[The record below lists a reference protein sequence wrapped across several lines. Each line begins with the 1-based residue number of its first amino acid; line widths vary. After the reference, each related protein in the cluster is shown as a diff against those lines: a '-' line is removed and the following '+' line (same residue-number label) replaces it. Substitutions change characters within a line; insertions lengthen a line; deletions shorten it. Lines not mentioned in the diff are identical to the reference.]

1 MYTDQSKPS
10 DKKRDPNRCESVKS
24 VDKKGF
30 RFHWHPVTR
39 RRWARFRG
47 MRRAWWAFWF
57 LLGAYAISLCAE
69 WIANDKPLWVR
80 FEGRNYVPVLRFY
93 PEDAF
98 TGNGRMTRPDYRALA
113 AGEAFAPGSGNWMR
127 WPLIPHGPLESLSP
141 EHIVLPDT
149 VTVTAVPESRV
160 ASADLD
166 AGDRI
171 VRTAGDADFFG
182 LAAGAF
188 PPVAGGN
195 AADVGAP
202 VTPGGEARG
211 AEWPEEFRA
220 GLAERRA
227 NRAAGPVDAR
237 VRLSDGRLVWA
248 SLSPFEPRPSPPSHV
263 RVTFRE
269 ELKAPE
275 RITAVVAATDPV
287 YPDGFPAPG
296 TPGWRFTISREQVN
310 YPFRPVKGHP
320 LGLDSSGRDVAAR
333 MLYAL
338 RTSLTFGMALVLATM
353 ALGTLAGAVQ
363 GYYGGTV
370 DLLGQRFIE
379 IWESLPFIY
388 VLILLGRCSGR
399 VFFCCGG
406 VCGVQLDRHFLLHA
420 RGIPSAAQTAV
431 CGSGAGHRPADP
443 ENPVPPHAAQRAGA
457 AGDLF
462 PVFAGGGDRHDGGPG
477 LSGVR
482 SAASHPE
489 LGRTAGA
496 GAGVSARLVAGV
508 YPSLRCFHDAG
519 RRVRGEGLRA
529 ATIRGS
535 SGGWNRATA
544 PRQGDGLSV
553 GQAPP
558 IRPG

>member
-1 MYTDQSKPS
+1 MKWA
-10 DKKRDPNRCESVKS
+10 
-24 VDKKGF
+24 F
-30 RFHWHPVTR
+30 HPVTR

-171 VRTAGDADFFG
+171 VRTAGDAGFFG
-182 LAAGAF
+182 LAAGQTVDG
-188 PPVAGGN
+188 PGS
-195 AADVGAP
+195 
-202 VTPGGEARG
+202 PGGFARPDQPDAG
-211 AEWPEEFRA
+211 WGETSRPGEGGWGLPEEIRE

-237 VRLSDGRLVWA
+237 VRLPDGRLAWA
-248 SLSPFEPRPSPPSHV
+248 SLSPFEPRPSPPLHV

-269 ELKAPE
+269 ELEAPE
-275 RITAVVAATDPV
+275 RITAVVAEENPV

-296 TPGWRFTISREQVN
+296 TPGWLFTTSREQVSF
-310 YPFRPVKGHP
+310 PFRPVKGHP

-353 ALGTLAGAVQ
+353 ALGTLAGALQ
-363 GYYGGTV
+363 GYYGGKV

-388 VLILLGRCSGR
+388 VLILLGSVYG
-399 VFFCCGG
+399 
-406 VCGVQLDRHFLLHA
+406 QSFLLLLGVYAVFNWIGISYYMRGEFLRLRKLPFVEAA
-420 RGIPSAAQTAV
+420 RVIGLPTRKILFRHMLPNALVPLVTFFPFSLVGAIGVMAALDYLGFGLPPPTPSWGELLAQAQ
-431 CGSGAGHRPADP
+431 
-443 ENPVPPHAAQRAGA
+443 EFPHAWW
-457 AGDLF
+457 
-462 PVFAGGGDRHDGGPG
+462 
-477 LSGVR
+477 
-482 SAASHPE
+482 
-489 LGRTAGA
+489 
-496 GAGVSARLVAGV
+496 LVL
-508 YPSLRCFHDAG
+508 YPSLALFFTMLAG
-519 RRVRGEGLRA
+519 VFVGEGLRA
-529 ATIRGS
+529 AFD
-535 SGGWNRATA
+535 
-544 PRQGDGLSV
+544 PRTFG
-553 GQAPP
+553 
-558 IRPG
+558 RME